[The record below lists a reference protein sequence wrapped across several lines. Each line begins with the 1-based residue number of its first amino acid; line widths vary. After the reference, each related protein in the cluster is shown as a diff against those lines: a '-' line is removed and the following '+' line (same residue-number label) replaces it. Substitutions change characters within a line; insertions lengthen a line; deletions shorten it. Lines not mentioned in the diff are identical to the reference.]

1 MRKGR
6 QEPRRVY
13 RDGAVAYSE
22 VDDAVALGEDLG
34 ISPFPWQRYILTDW
48 CACNADGKPAYVTC
62 GLDVPRQNGKNAALE
77 IYELYR
83 LAVCGWHILHT
94 AHRVK
99 TAKKSF
105 MRLVRYF
112 SDDRHPELVE
122 LVERIRRTNG
132 EEAIFL
138 KNGGSI
144 EFIARTNGTAR
155 GFDDIQLVVYDEAQE
170 LTDTQYDAIAYT
182 LSASST
188 GERQI
193 IYMGTPPNERSAGT
207 VFARV
212 RKSILEGG
220 MRRMCWASWATPKLP
235 PKDCTFAD
243 ILDEIYESNPSM
255 GYVLD
260 EGYTESEFAGAKG
273 NISGFAHERLDWW
286 SGSSSASAIDEALW
300 CSLALKKAD
309 VPTSGKKAFGVK
321 FSPDG
326 SQIDL
331 CACRLQE
338 DGSAYVEH
346 IGHGTLADGLS
357 WLTSFLCTEQMADTT
372 AAIAVDGRNG
382 AAALI
387 DRLRDYYPRQA
398 LYATSTANVVAA
410 TSMFSQALIDKAVA
424 HWDGGD
430 DDAQA
435 ALNASA
441 TEARKRLIGSDG
453 GWAYGGDNSTPIE
466 AAVIAYWAA
475 KTTKRDPDGG
485 CVIL

>member
-1 MRKGR
+1 MRRGR
-6 QEPRRVY
+6 QEPRRAY
-13 RDGAVAYSE
+13 HDGEVSYSE
-22 VDDAVALGEDLG
+22 VDDAIALGEDLG
-34 ISPFPWQRYILTDW
+34 ISPFPWQREVLRDW
-48 CACNADGKPAYVTC
+48 LSCDSRGKPSYVTC
-62 GLDVPRQNGKNAALE
+62 GLDLPRQNGKNAALE
-77 IYELYR
+77 IYEVYR
-83 LAVCGWHILHT
+83 LAVCGWHVLHT

-99 TAKKSF
+99 TAKKAF

-112 SDDRHPELVE
+112 TDERHPELCA

-212 RKSILEGG
+212 RKSVLEGG
-220 MRRMCWASWATPKLP
+220 MRNMCWLSWATEKLP

-243 ILDEIYESNPSM
+243 ILDEVYESNPSM

-260 EGYTESEFAGAKG
+260 ESYTESEFAGAKG

-300 CSLALKKAD
+300 CSLALKKED
-309 VPTSGKKAFGVK
+309 VPTEGKKAFGVK

-326 SQIDL
+326 SQIAL

-346 IGHGTLADGLS
+346 IGQGTLADGLK
-357 WLTSFLCTEQMADTT
+357 WLTDFLCNDDMADTT
-372 AAIAVDGRNG
+372 AAVAVDGRNG
-382 AAALI
+382 AAALL
-387 DRLRDYYPRQA
+387 DRLRDWYPRQA
-398 LYATSTANVVAA
+398 LYATSTRDVINA
-410 TSMFSQALIDKAVA
+410 TTLFSQALIDKTLT

-430 DDAQA
+430 DDAQQ
-435 ALNASA
+435 ALNESA
-441 TEARKRLIGSDG
+441 LEARKRPIGSDG
-453 GWAYGGDNSTPIE
+453 GWAYGGDSSTPLE
-466 AAVIAYWAA
+466 AAVLAYWAA

>member
-1 MRKGR
+1 M

-13 RDGAVAYSE
+13 REGEVAYTE

-34 ISPFPWQRYILTDW
+34 ISPFPWQYGILTDW
-48 CACNADGKPAYVTC
+48 CACNADGKPTYVTC
-62 GLDVPRQNGKNAALE
+62 GLDVPRQNGKNAILE

-112 SDDRHPELVE
+112 TDERHPEIIA

-138 KNGGSI
+138 KNGASI

-155 GFDDIQLVVYDEAQE
+155 GFDDIQLVAYDEAQE
-170 LTDTQYDAIAYT
+170 LTDPQYDAIAYT
-182 LSASST
+182 LAASST

-193 IYMGTPPNERSAGT
+193 LYAGTPPNERSAGT
-207 VFARV
+207 VFPRV
-212 RKSILEGG
+212 RKSILDGG
-220 MRRMCWASWATPKLP
+220 MRRMCWSSWATEKLP

-273 NISGFAHERLDWW
+273 NISGFSHERLDWW
-286 SGSSSASAIDEALW
+286 SGSSSASVIDEGLW
-300 CSLALKKAD
+300 YSLAIPRES
-309 VPTSGKKAFGVK
+309 VPKDGKKTFGVK

-326 SQIDL
+326 SQIAL
-331 CACRLQE
+331 CACRLKE

-346 IGHGTLADGLS
+346 IGQGTLADGLS
-357 WLTSFLCTEQMADTT
+357 WLTDFLCTEKTSDTT
-372 AAIAVDGRNG
+372 AAVAVDGRNG
-382 AAALI
+382 AAALL
-387 DRLRDYYPRQA
+387 DRLRDWYPRQA
-398 LYATSTANVVAA
+398 LYATSTRDVVAA
-410 TSMFSQALIDKAVA
+410 TSMFSQALIDKSVT
-424 HWDGGD
+424 HWDGGENNGQ
-430 DDAQA
+430 QA
-435 ALNASA
+435 FNESAL
-441 TEARKRLIGSDG
+441 EARKRLIGNDG

>member
-6 QEPRRVY
+6 QEPRKAY
-13 RDGAVAYSE
+13 RDGEVAYTE
-22 VDDAVALGEDLG
+22 ADDAIALGEDLG
-34 ISPFPWQRYILTDW
+34 ISPFPWQRGILSDW
-48 CACNADGKPAYVTC
+48 CACDAGGKPSYVTC

-77 IYELYR
+77 VYEPFR

-112 SDDRHPELVE
+112 TDERHPEITG

-132 EEAIFL
+132 EEAIYL

-155 GFDDIQLVVYDEAQE
+155 GYDDIQLVVYDEAQE

-182 LSASST
+182 LAASST

-193 IYMGTPPNERSAGT
+193 LYMGTPPNERSAGT

-212 RKSILEGG
+212 RKAVLGGG
-220 MRRMCWASWATPKLP
+220 MRRMCWASWATDKLP
-235 PKDCTFAD
+235 SKDCTFES

-260 EGYTESEFAGAKG
+260 ESYTESEFAGAKG

-286 SGSSSASAIDEALW
+286 SGSNSASAIDEQLW
-300 CSLALKKAD
+300 LSLAVPREQ
-309 VPTSGKKAFGVK
+309 VPTEGKKAFGVK

-326 SQIDL
+326 SQIAL
-331 CACRLQE
+331 CACRLRE

-346 IGHGTLADGLS
+346 IGQGSLSDGLS
-357 WLTSFLCTEQMADTT
+357 WLTDILCSDAMADTT

-382 AAALI
+382 AAALL
-387 DRLRDYYPRQA
+387 DRLREWYPRQA
-398 LYATSTANVVAA
+398 LFATSTKDVIDA
-410 TSMFSQALIDKAVA
+410 TSMFSQALIDRAVT
-424 HWDGGD
+424 HWDGGEGC
-430 DDAQA
+430 AQA
-435 ALNASA
+435 AFDASA
-441 TEARKRLIGSDG
+441 LEARKRPIGSDG
-453 GWAYGGDNSTPIE
+453 GWGYGGDNSTPIE
-466 AAVIAYWAA
+466 AAVIAYWAD
-475 KTTKRDPDGG
+475 KTTRRDPDGG

>member
-1 MRKGR
+1 M
-6 QEPRRVY
+6 
-13 RDGAVAYSE
+13 
-22 VDDAVALGEDLG
+22 DDAVALGEDLG

-48 CACNADGKPAYVTC
+48 CACSADGKPAYVTC

-112 SDDRHPELVE
+112 SDERHPELVE

-182 LSASST
+182 LAASST

-193 IYMGTPPNERSAGT
+193 LYMGTPPNERSAGT

-212 RKSILEGG
+212 RKSVLDGC
-220 MRRMCWASWATPKLP
+220 MRRMCWASWACEKWP

-260 EGYTESEFAGAKG
+260 ESYTESEFAGAKG

-286 SGSSSASAIDEALW
+286 SGSSSASVIDESLW
-300 CSLALKKAD
+300 LSLAIPRAQ
-309 VPTSGKKAFGVK
+309 VPTDGKKTFGVK

-326 SQIDL
+326 SQIAL

-338 DGSAYVEH
+338 DGSAYIEH
-346 IGHGTLADGLS
+346 IGQGTIADGLS
-357 WLTSFLCTEQMADTT
+357 WLTDFLCTEQMTDTT
-372 AAIAVDGRNG
+372 AAVAVDGRNG
-382 AAALI
+382 AAALL
-387 DRLRDYYPRQA
+387 DRLREWYPRQA
-398 LYATSTANVVAA
+398 LCATSTRDVIAA
-410 TSMFSQALIDKAVA
+410 TSMFSQALIDKTVT
-424 HWDGGD
+424 HWDGGED
-430 DDAQA
+430 NAQE
-435 ALNASA
+435 ALNQSA
-441 TEARKRLIGSDG
+441 LEARKRPIGSDG
-453 GWAYGGDNSTPIE
+453 GWAYGGDTSAPIE

-475 KTTKRDPDGG
+475 KTTKRDPEGG